1 MAGGTAVTILE
12 YVIAHRVRA
21 LMEESKTRPLTTGE
35 MQFLARTRAL
45 MERLRT
51 KERK

>member
-1 MAGGTAVTILE
+1 MTVLE

-45 MERLRT
+45 MERLQT
-51 KERK
+51 QEAK

>member
-1 MAGGTAVTILE
+1 MTVLE
-12 YVIAHRVRA
+12 HVIAHRVRA

-45 MERLRT
+45 VERLRT
-51 KERK
+51 KEAK